1 MAECLH
7 ISFIWET
14 NQSKMEAREWKISES
29 KFSSGSA
36 LILAVVLT
44 SLLAIVGVLFVMVS
58 RVDKMATSSI
68 SENKELNFA
77 VETVVAKISEEL
89 VLDVP
94 GIAGQE
100 YYDYPDVNDAWLA
113 SLQPEVDAN
122 GTPIDANDLYY
133 WRQISDIGGS
143 LAKSGLQTQNV
154 SVDPPGTRKVIQDHP
169 YIQLVD
175 GVLLDQ
181 LADADGDG
189 IADSK
194 WIEIDDITFSKS
206 KPIYA
211 AVRIID
217 NGGMLNANT
226 GFKFNPIFD
235 PCDPKANILDIGGPD
250 QLQINL
256 MALVGRPGQ
265 PPTLSE
271 EQDLLEARA
280 NRIYG
285 LNPWDFVSYKKNVIW
300 SYDEPNGP
308 YTPFDISD
316 ELELRSRFCI
326 NSQAHTRLERI
337 WYDTLGSL
345 DDFTNVPYDGY
356 RSLSADPKTW
366 RRLDDWCV
374 RISNKPVAVYPDM
387 RHLVTTYN
395 MDRIINPIGSGFNG
409 GKMVNV
415 NKADENLLYEAIKA
429 GLLDAD
435 PNFVGVDRLAA
446 QLAVNIVDLR
456 DAYHSDPNAEVT
468 VLPLPDGSN
477 CYGFEV
483 QPFISDVAFKISG
496 TRANISTNNHFAI
509 ELYNPFDALIPLS
522 SFRLEIRRHSGEV
535 VGTINL
541 DSYVMSD
548 YDRFVVTNNSGASN
562 TFGISGIMSTGGGKE
577 DPALVL
583 AEYDQEAGS
592 DPRDPN
598 YVLKPEGSYDV
609 YLIRTTSASDIYL
622 DRQQTK
628 DNDWFD
634 WNNVK
639 DAPQYYSRAD
649 NDWNVVLQNMVSASN
664 TLRIANGLNG
674 ARTNYNFYVFAGA
687 FERFASVGDIA
698 RVLTIGP
705 RPTTEPED
713 MIGMRL
719 TPEPAENAV
728 RLDLQNPLYEKIFQY
743 LTVIDPTEYL
753 DPPDPNDYTGFQ
765 SYSSETRIKGRIN
778 VNTAPWFVVAQLP
791 WMQDPIA
798 QAIVAYRDTTGR
810 AFESTASLMQVP
822 EMGFY
827 ANDPNYASVDLNG
840 YPDLTSNDGAV
851 SDFEERD
858 VIFSRIS
865 NIATV
870 RSDVFT
876 AYILVRVGVDGPQK
890 RVLAILDRSRVTSP
904 GGKVRIL
911 ALHPV
916 PDPR

>member
-1 MAECLH
+1 ML
-7 ISFIWET
+7 
-14 NQSKMEAREWKISES
+14 KMETADKKLSRKELPA
-29 KFSSGSA
+29 GSA
-36 LILAVVLT
+36 LILTVVLT

-58 RVDKMATSSI
+58 RVDRIATSSI

-77 VETVVAKISEEL
+77 VDTVVAKISEEL

-113 SLQPEVDAN
+113 SLQPEIDAN
-122 GTPIDANDLYY
+122 GTQIDANNIYY
-133 WRQISDIGGS
+133 WRQISDIGGA
-143 LAKSGLQTQNV
+143 LAKSGFQTQNV
-154 SVDPPGTRKVIQDHP
+154 NVDPPGTRKVIQDHP
-169 YIQLVD
+169 YIQLVG

-194 WIEIDDITFSKS
+194 WFEIEDITSSKGQS
-206 KPIYA
+206 IYS

-226 GFKFNPIFD
+226 GFKFNPILD
-235 PCDPKANILDIGGPD
+235 PNDPRANMLDIGGPD

-265 PPTLSE
+265 PPTPSE
-271 EQDLLEARA
+271 DMDLLGARA
-280 NRIYG
+280 NSIYG
-285 LNPWDFVSYKKNVIW
+285 LNPWDFVSYKKNVVW
-300 SYDEPNGP
+300 SYGEPNGP
-308 YTPFDISD
+308 YTLFDISD
-316 ELELRSRFCI
+316 ELELRYRFCI
-326 NSQAHTRLERI
+326 NSQAHTRLETL

-345 DDFTNVPYDGY
+345 EDFTDVPYDGY
-356 RSLSADPKTW
+356 RDLRAEPQKW

-374 RISNKPVAVYPDM
+374 RITNKPVAVYPDM
-387 RHLVTTYN
+387 RHLVTTCN

-415 NKADENLLYEAIKA
+415 NKADKNLLYDAIKA
-429 GLLDAD
+429 GLLDAE
-435 PNFVGVDRLAA
+435 PNFVNVDRLAA

-456 DAYHSDPNAEVT
+456 DSYRSDPNAEVT
-468 VLPLPDGSN
+468 VLPLPDGSAY
-477 CYGFEV
+477 YGFEV
-483 QPFISDVAFKISG
+483 QPFISDIAFKISS

-509 ELYNPFDALIPLS
+509 ELSNPFDALIPLS

-535 VGTINL
+535 VGTIKL
-541 DSYVMSD
+541 DGYVMSD

-562 TFGISGIMSTGGGKE
+562 TFGVSGMMSTGGGKE
-577 DPALVL
+577 DSALVL
-583 AEYDQEAGS
+583 AEYVEEEGS
-592 DPRDPN
+592 NPRDPN
-598 YVLKPEGSYDV
+598 YVLKEEVSYDV

-628 DNDWFD
+628 DNEWFD

-639 DAPQYYSRAD
+639 GASQYYSRAD
-649 NDWNVVLQNMVSASN
+649 NDWNIVHQNMVSASN
-664 TLRIANGLNG
+664 TLGTANGLTG
-674 ARTNYNFYVFAGA
+674 ARKNYNFYDFASA
-687 FERFASVGDIA
+687 LERFASVGDIA
-698 RVLTIGP
+698 RALTIGP

-713 MIGMRL
+713 MVGMRL
-719 TPEPAENAV
+719 TPEPAENTV
-728 RLDLQNPLYEKIFQY
+728 RLDLQNPLYENIFQY

-753 DPPDPNDYTGFQ
+753 DPSDYTNYQ
-765 SYSSETRIKGRIN
+765 SYLNEARIKGRIN
-778 VNTAPWFVVAQLP
+778 INTAPSFVIAQLP
-791 WMQDPIA
+791 WMRESIA
-798 QAIVAYRDTTGR
+798 QAIVTYRDTIGR
-810 AFESTASLMQVP
+810 AFESTGALVQVP
-822 EMGFY
+822 EMGYY
-827 ANDPNYASVDLNG
+827 ANDPNYVSVDLDG
-840 YPDLTSNDGAV
+840 YPDLTPNDGAV
-851 SDFEERD
+851 GDFEERD
-858 VIFSRIS
+858 LIFSRIS

-876 AYILVRVGVDGPQK
+876 AYILVRIGADGPQK